1 MNTSELKTKLAEEM
15 SDLAPDRLDDLLRAC
30 EDRAPAPPVVEAPPR
45 PRRSMPRI
53 LAAAAV
59 FVLLLGGILGYC
71 AMDAS
76 RCIVTVDV
84 NPSISLTVN
93 RFNRVKEVTPLNA
106 DAAAL
111 LDGVDLKDSRLQ
123 HAVEALTTVLIDQDY
138 LNSTQNAMLVSVE
151 NATAGRAEALCE
163 KVVSTVEE
171 TAKAHLFQTAV
182 LYQWISGETDIQ
194 AAAEALN
201 VSVGKAMLADALA
214 AQMEDWPVDRLS
226 MLSIQDLL
234 FLADTRGVTFENASL
249 FGTVSTTGYCDGDAA
264 AGIALENA
272 GLSGGSAPDC
282 TASFDSCDGE
292 LVYIV
297 CFSDGTYAYR
307 YTISAKSGTILDVT
321 RTGGEAEAGPEQNS
335 SGSTVPS
342 PVQSP
347 VTEETSSR
355 IDPMDALRHVLEFV
369 HHTVEEIQNLNIQ
382 TEWIE
387 NTPVYRISFE
397 IGGREYQFYVNVYT
411 NDIF

>member
-30 EDRAPAPPVVEAPPR
+30 ADREHAPRVVEAPQR

-53 LAAAAV
+53 LAVAAV
-59 FVLLLGGILGYC
+59 FVLLIGGILGYR

-84 NPSISLTVN
+84 NPSVSLTVN
-93 RFNRVKEVTPLNA
+93 RFNRIKEVTPLNA
-106 DAAAL
+106 DAETL
-111 LDGVDLKDSRLQ
+111 LDGIDLKGTRL
-123 HAVEALTTVLIDQDY
+123 HRAMEMLTSALIDQDY
-138 LNSTQNAMLVSVE
+138 LSGTQNAMLVSVE

-163 KVVSTVEE
+163 TVVSTIEE
-171 TAKAHLFQTAV
+171 TAVAHLFHTAV
-182 LYQWISGETDIQ
+182 LYQRISGETDIQ
-194 AAAEALN
+194 AEAEARN
-201 VSVGKAMLADALA
+201 VSVGKAVLADALA
-214 AQMEDWPVDRLS
+214 AQMEDCPAERLS

-234 FLADTRGVTFENASL
+234 FLADARGVTFENASL
-249 FGTVSTTGYCDGDAA
+249 FGTVSRIGYCDRDAA
-264 AGIALENA
+264 AVIALKNA
-272 GLSGGSAPDC
+272 GLSGVSAPDF
-282 TASFDSCDGE
+282 TASFDGRDGE

-307 YTISAKSGTILDVT
+307 YTISAKSGTILDVA
-321 RTGGEAEAGPEQNS
+321 RTGGEADTVPEQNNA
-335 SGSTVPS
+335 SGTVPS
-342 PVQSP
+342 PA
-347 VTEETSSR
+347 TEETPNL
-355 IDPMDALRHVLEFV
+355 IDPMDALRHVLQLV

-387 NTPVYRISFE
+387 NTPFYRVSFE
-397 IGGREYQFYVNVYT
+397 IGGRAYQFYVDART